1 VPALSDLPLEIHFQ
15 PKHEVKYNYN
25 LTCNV
30 KRKARPLILN
40 VKGEGYKIHHTVF
53 ADEPRREA
61 KAGEPFNLDFGEFFI
76 NEKKSKTVVLTNSGD
91 FNFDFVWKRQVNKYI
106 KITPETGTVTKGG
119 EVEIQIDYA
128 PISEHQLKNF
138 KMMLTIVS
146 GPKYDFVLQGK
157 ARKPGV
163 KLNSHVFDFG
173 PCFVTPQ
180 PAPIKKILEIT
191 NLDAQAISL
200 ESDFEKKPY
209 LDFPVVPGQVLMP
222 DSAAKLEIPI
232 VFTPREIRKYS
243 ETIKL
248 DFNGLYFVDIQVIG
262 QGIHLNLDLK
272 DPDQLDT
279 DLGIVS
285 VGGDVSRTVP
295 VINRSA
301 KSVKFRVEPLNSET
315 FAKSA
320 LSLKPSGTEVV
331 LKPKEVLPLEV
342 RFKPKTRMPDFE
354 HDIMIDVEGVEEKR
368 KLLSVKG
375 VAHGIELKIMDEILA
390 FGNVVK
396 DSRLTK
402 TLQMSNFGDVKANFA
417 WDTKNFSKNFTISPD
432 KGYVNPNSNLD
443 LEVTFHPKTVDPD
456 LR

>member
-1 VPALSDLPLEIHFQ
+1 
-15 PKHEVKYNYN
+15 
-25 LTCNV
+25 
-30 KRKARPLILN
+30 
-40 VKGEGYKIHHTVF
+40 
-53 ADEPRREA
+53 
-61 KAGEPFNLDFGEFFI
+61 
-76 NEKKSKTVVLTNSGD
+76 
-91 FNFDFVWKRQVNKYI
+91 
-106 KITPETGTVTKGG
+106 
-119 EVEIQIDYA
+119 
-128 PISEHQLKNF
+128 
-138 KMMLTIVS
+138 MS
-146 GPKYDFVLQGK
+146 GPKYDFVLSGK

-173 PCFVTPQ
+173 ACFVTAQ
-180 PAPIKKILEIT
+180 PTPIKKILEIT

-200 ESDFEKKPY
+200 ESDFEKKTY

-222 DSAAKLEIPI
+222 DESAKLEIPI
-232 VFTPREIRKYS
+232 VFTPREIRKYA

-248 DFNGLYFVDIQVIG
+248 DFNGLYFVDVQVTG
-262 QGIHLNLDLK
+262 QGIPLNLDLK
-272 DPDQLDT
+272 DPDQLLT

-301 KSVKFRVEPLNSET
+301 KAVKFRIAPRNAENFE
-315 FAKSA
+315 KSA
-320 LSLKPSGTEVV
+320 LSLKPTGTEVV

-354 HDIMIDVEGVEEKR
+354 HEIMIQVDGVEEDR

-375 VAHGIELKIMDEILA
+375 VAHGIELKIMDEVLG

-417 WDTKNFSKNFTISPD
+417 WDEKNFSRNFTISPA

-443 LEVTFHPKTVDPD
+443 LEVTFHPKSVDPD